1 MPRAGV
7 DPPGKPFLPSLYNNG
22 EVLPRSSSGSGLRHV
37 THLCRAGRQLRREG
51 PGQVHVGKSPAA
63 LGNKIYSHL
72 PHIHKRPLGVSA
84 NHDSC
89 HAIPL
94 RNDGEGKARFRD
106 WPIVTIIPTPTL
118 HEGDISGS
126 GHGPRFRKPSPA
138 PPPLDVRELADGGE
152 PEF

>member
-22 EVLPRSSSGSGLRHV
+22 EALPRSGSGSGLRHV
-37 THLCRAGRQLRREG
+37 AHLCRAG
-51 PGQVHVGKSPAA
+51 PGQAHVGKSPAA

-72 PHIHKRPLGVSA
+72 PHIHKRPLG
-84 NHDSC
+84 
-89 HAIPL
+89 
-94 RNDGEGKARFRD
+94 KARFRD
-106 WPIVTIIPTPTL
+106 RPIVTIIPAPAL

-126 GHGPRFRKPSPA
+126 GHGPRFRNPSPA